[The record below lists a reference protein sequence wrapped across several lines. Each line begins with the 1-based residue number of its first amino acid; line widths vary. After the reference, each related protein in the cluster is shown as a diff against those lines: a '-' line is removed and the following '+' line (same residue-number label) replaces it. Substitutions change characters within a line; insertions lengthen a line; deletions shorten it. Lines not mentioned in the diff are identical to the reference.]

1 MYNHSHR
8 RSAFTLIELL
18 VVIAIIAILAAILFP
33 VFAQAK
39 AAAKKTAHLSNMK
52 QTGTAFMIYLA
63 DNDDLMPSAH
73 GYIRSAAAQPVFW
86 YAYGFSFPNGWP
98 TPASAYL
105 EDEDS
110 IGWSNSIMPYMKNKD
125 LHEMPGGKRL
135 NNGFTAQT
143 GRNFW
148 VANFQMN
155 GFLHQWSHTA
165 IESPSKLPL
174 LWQPRGG
181 QNNEGLAFANPRLN
195 CSTSLPGCLFN
206 AGGPPSPKATTV
218 GGQFYFVTTDS
229 MWSYNRGSIQV
240 SADTSARFVN
250 FGQGNGSATS
260 TMPFTN
266 LGPDGKWVTGTTGT
280 AFCTSPG
287 ATAGYTCAFRPDNAF
302 GS

>member
-1 MYNHSHR
+1 MNNQLSR

-39 AAAKKTAHLSNMK
+39 AAAKKIAHVSNMK

-63 DNDDLMPSAH
+63 DYDDSMPSAH
-73 GYIRSAAAQPVFW
+73 GYIRGPVQPIFW
-86 YAYGFSFPNGWP
+86 YAYGFSWPNGWA

-110 IGWSNSIMPYMKNKD
+110 IGWSNVLMPYMKNKD
-125 LHEMPGGKRL
+125 IFEMPGGKRL
-135 NNGFTAQT
+135 SNGFTAQA

-155 GFLHQWSHTA
+155 GFLHHWSHTA
-165 IESPSKLPL
+165 IESPSRLPL

-195 CSTSLPGCLFN
+195 CSTVSPGCRFN
-206 AGGPPSPKATTV
+206 PGGPPSPKVTTT
-218 GGQFYFVTTDS
+218 GGQFYFVTSDS
-229 MWSYNRGSIQV
+229 MWSYGQGSIQV
-240 SADTSARFVN
+240 AADSSARFIN
-250 FGQGNGSATS
+250 FGRGTGSPNS
-260 TMPFTN
+260 TIPFTN
-266 LGPDGKWVTGTTGT
+266 LGADGKWVSGTTGT

-302 GS
+302 GG